1 VGGAHWNSQ
10 TTPVNVSGT
19 KNQGKWYVAYWL
31 FKTEPG
37 TWSWDDQVR
46 KGTEHW
52 DGVRN
57 YQANNNMKAMK
68 KGDKGFFYH
77 SVNEK
82 QVVGIVE
89 VVREHY
95 PDHTDESGRFGMVD
109 IKTVKPVK
117 TPVTLA
123 DCKSNP
129 KLENM
134 VLVNNSRLSVQPV
147 TAAEWK
153 EVCRM
158 AGVKA

>member
-1 VGGAHWNSQ
+1 M
-10 TTPVNVSGT
+10 
-19 KNQGKWYVAYWL
+19 AYWL

-37 TWSWDDQVR
+37 AWSWDDQV
-46 KGTEHW
+46 KTGTEHW
-52 DGVRN
+52 DRVRN

-68 KGDKGFFYH
+68 VGDQGFFYH

-89 VVREHY
+89 IVREHY
-95 PDHTDESGRFGMVD
+95 PDHTDDSQRFGMVD
-109 IKTVKPVK
+109 IKTVMPVK

-129 KLENM
+129 KLEKM
-134 VLVNNSRLSVQPV
+134 TLVNNSRLSVQPV
-147 TAAEWK
+147 TPTEWK

>member
-1 VGGAHWNSQ
+1 M
-10 TTPVNVSGT
+10 
-19 KNQGKWYVAYWL
+19 AYWL

-37 TWSWDDQVR
+37 AWSWDDQV
-46 KGTEHW
+46 KTGTEHW

-68 KGDKGFFYH
+68 VGDQGFFYH

-89 VVREHY
+89 IVREHY
-95 PDHTDESGRFGMVD
+95 PDHTDDSQRFGMVD
-109 IKTVKPVK
+109 IKTVMPVK

-129 KLENM
+129 KLEKM
-134 VLVNNSRLSVQPV
+134 TLVNNSRLSVQPV
-147 TAAEWK
+147 TPTEWK

>member
-1 VGGAHWNSQ
+1 M
-10 TTPVNVSGT
+10 
-19 KNQGKWYVAYWL
+19 AYWL
-31 FKTEPG
+31 FKSEPG
-37 TWSWDDQVR
+37 AWSWDDHVK
-46 KGTEHW
+46 KGVEHW

-57 YQANNNMKAMK
+57 HQANNNMKAMK
-68 KGDKGFFYH
+68 TGDLGFFYH

-109 IKTVKPVK
+109 LKAVKPVI

-123 DCKSNP
+123 DIKANP
-129 KLENM
+129 KLADM

-147 TAAEWK
+147 ATAEWK